1 MNNHT
6 KIYSESIIFLK
17 MYQFYIS
24 KELFITTLSDILSVP
39 YFQIKLFSI
48 LNGTFCQNIYEMY
61 KIFNIFFL
69 CYTTESIKRNKKH
82 LKSLYCMHC

>member
-6 KIYSESIIFLK
+6 KIYSESIIFVK

-39 YFQIKLFSI
+39 YFQIKLFAI

-61 KIFNIFFL
+61 QIFNVFSL
-69 CYTTESIKRNKKH
+69 CYTTESIKRNKK
-82 LKSLYCMHC
+82 KS